1 MKRRLLPV
9 LAALAALVPQP
20 AHACAACF
28 GKSDSPLALGM
39 NYGILALLAVIT
51 LVLCFVASF
60 FVFVARR
67 EARFAADEAAPPTEP
82 TQSL

>member
-9 LAALAALVPQP
+9 LAALAAFIPQH
-20 AHACAACF
+20 AHAWAACF

-51 LVLCFVASF
+51 MVLCFVASF

-67 EARFAADEAAPPTEP
+67 EARFVAEEAAQPTEP

>member
-1 MKRRLLPV
+1 MKLRSLTF
-9 LAALAALVPQP
+9 LAALAALAPHH

-51 LVLCFVASF
+51 VVLSFVASF

-67 EARFAADEAAPPTEP
+67 EARFAAEEASHPSEP